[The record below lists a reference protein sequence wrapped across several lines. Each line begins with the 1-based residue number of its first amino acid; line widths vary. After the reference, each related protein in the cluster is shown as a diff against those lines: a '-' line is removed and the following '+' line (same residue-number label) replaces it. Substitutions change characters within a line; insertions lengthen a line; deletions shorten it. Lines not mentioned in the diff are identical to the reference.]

1 MKLTKTTLKQL
12 IKEELAALDITNQ
25 LPWIHD
31 MERLLDEAEAIYS
44 AMPAEGKEYLTQNF
58 EMQAQKWRAN
68 MTAAAE
74 PDLSYDAGH
83 EV

>member
-1 MKLTKTTLKQL
+1 MKLTKATLKQL
-12 IKEELAALDITNQ
+12 IKEEIAALAVANQ
-25 LPWIHD
+25 PPWIQD
-31 MERLLDEAEAIYS
+31 MERLLEEAEAIYS